1 MARTASCRVAK
12 AFSTRLKLNL
22 AEIQPQNHQNV
33 KKRNFGKV
41 PGVNGLRGEKLNYK
55 SVAKEMK
62 FGMSHDHNRKRLKT
76 RTEWIVFEI

>member
-33 KKRNFGKV
+33 KKAQFWQKV
-41 PGVNGLRGEKLNYK
+41 PGVNGLREEKLNYK
-55 SVAKEMK
+55 SVAKEMSK
-62 FGMSHDHNRKRLKT
+62 PPLLVP
-76 RTEWIVFEI
+76 EVQ